1 LLFYYNGN
9 RLEEYVGDHTTKDI
23 AEYLLAKMNYL
34 EELEQ
39 KNAPTRDKD
48 EL

>member
-9 RLEEYVGDHTTKDI
+9 RLEEYMGDHTTKDI

-34 EELEQ
+34 EELER
-39 KNAPTRDKD
+39 KNEPAR
-48 EL
+48 EEGEM